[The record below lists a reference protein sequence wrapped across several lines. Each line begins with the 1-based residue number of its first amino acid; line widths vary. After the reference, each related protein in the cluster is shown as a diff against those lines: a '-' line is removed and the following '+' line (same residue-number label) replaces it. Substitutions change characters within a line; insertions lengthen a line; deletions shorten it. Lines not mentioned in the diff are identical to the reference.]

1 MVQICSQ
8 KTNFLNFIS
17 IFQAARW
24 KKGQKKN
31 FRASREKKTS
41 KEIFRAAREKKLKIL
56 TVFAA
61 LSCGG
66 VNH

>member
-17 IFQAARW
+17 IFQAAKW
-24 KKGQKKN
+24 KKGKKKI
-31 FRASREKKTS
+31 FALRAKKKPS
-41 KEIFRAAREKKLKIL
+41 KKIFRAAREKKLKIL